1 MPLVQDEYALETDW
15 LAIGAFHKD
24 LKLKRVE
31 KGKTAK
37 NKVFRGF
44 RYKYIIFQ

>member
-37 NKVFRGF
+37 KQGF
-44 RYKYIIFQ
+44 SRF